1 MKKKHDE
8 LKLKIV
14 FDNMKSNLNL
24 FINKYQTESLT
35 IPPLVIKKIMY
46 QLVKGD
52 VEQVDHQV
60 DHHTIFEQPQRH
72 INHEFHLK

>member
-1 MKKKHDE
+1 MSTKEQCNMKKKHDE

-60 DHHTIFEQPQRH
+60 DHPTIFEQP
-72 INHEFHLK
+72 

>member
-1 MKKKHDE
+1 MSMKEQCNMKKKHDE

-14 FDNMKSNLNL
+14 FDNMKSNINL
-24 FINKYQTESLT
+24 FINKYQMESLT
-35 IPPLVIKKIMY
+35 ILPLVIKKIMY

-60 DHHTIFEQPQRH
+60 DNHTIFEQP
-72 INHEFHLK
+72 

>member
-24 FINKYQTESLT
+24 FINKYRTDSLT
-35 IPPLVIKKIMY
+35 IPSLVIKKIMY
-46 QLVKGD
+46 YVPAG
-52 VEQVDHQV
+52 E
-60 DHHTIFEQPQRH
+60 R
-72 INHEFHLK
+72 